1 MADGP
6 PTQKEFRDAFSTLEV
21 ISLVIVKTAADS
33 HGKPPARPEMW
44 NAIQF
49 HGRKPPIESE
59 HPKTK
64 VTLETVP
71 FACEW
76 RGIAMDVNPNPL
88 SGTSNGSIQIQSPDQ
103 LIEPRTSHR

>member
-21 ISLVIVKTAADS
+21 ISLAIVKTAADS

-76 RGIAMDVNPNPL
+76 WAIALGVNRNPL

-103 LIEPRTSHR
+103 VIEPRTSHR